1 MFTQLREKL
10 SDKLAQAQLALTGDD
25 SDKQIAELVGKA
37 TSEELISP
45 EWTLNM
51 TLIDMVNQTP
61 NPRCVCCVRTRRG
74 YFRNISPMLLT
85 AASCLPLCMHAM
97 TTLML
102 EHASFGGEVES
113 PLPMHGHCARCT
125 ASFQTSS
132 SFGTLPPFTT
142 PRPDPHRSAQPFPM
156 HACAQPDGRQALQG
170 AAEGHAEAQ
179 RQDAAPRHDGEL
191 GSWATGGGHAG
202 RMDDG

>member
-61 NPRCVCCVRTRRG
+61 NPRCVCCVRT
-74 YFRNISPMLLT
+74 I
-85 AASCLPLCMHAM
+85 
-97 TTLML
+97 
-102 EHASFGGEVES
+102 
-113 PLPMHGHCARCT
+113 
-125 ASFQTSS
+125 
-132 SFGTLPPFTT
+132 
-142 PRPDPHRSAQPFPM
+142 
-156 HACAQPDGRQALQG
+156 
-170 AAEGHAEAQ
+170 
-179 RQDAAPRHDGEL
+179 
-191 GSWATGGGHAG
+191 
-202 RMDDG
+202 